1 MSSQSKLIVAK
12 LRRKNRRLGLFLSLG
27 TLGVLGLLY
36 LISAAFV
43 TQSLGRLE
51 TVTVR
56 QDVRRAIDGVDR
68 ELRGL
73 LVSTCD
79 YARWDEFY
87 AYMTTSDRTFER
99 ENFASS
105 SHFTNLLNVDVL
117 AAVLPDGQMRYGQ
130 QLSQQGIAP
139 TPLPTSVKTYLQ
151 NWAQQQSIAQT
162 QDTQT
167 GWLASESG
175 PMLLTICSV
184 TNSAETAPPQGG
196 FAMGRVLSRSQIQ
209 RLEQQLQ
216 VQMKLVD
223 LNGSLSPSEAEIRD
237 RLIRQPKIGDSALP
251 DDAIAVVPITGDRIA
266 GYARIDDINGTPLA
280 LLRVEL
286 NRDLHQQ
293 GWLASQLLGGVLLA
307 AGVGFGL
314 LGRWLLKQL
323 MQESQRLARAEQALA
338 HESVLRLANAR
349 YQEKAVELEITL
361 KELNKEKERSEQLL
375 INILP
380 ESIVQRLKE
389 NDTSIA
395 EHFDEVT
402 ILFADIVNFT
412 PIAARLQP
420 FEVVELLNGIFSEFD
435 DLVEEF
441 GLEKIK
447 TIGDAYMVAAGLPV
461 PRTDH
466 AEAIA
471 NMALAMQQRV
481 ADFRSKTGEAFQI
494 RVGINT
500 GTVVAGVI
508 GTKKFI
514 YDLWGDTVNVA
525 SRMESTGLAGGIQVT
540 AATYNW
546 LKDRYD
552 FEVRGTVQVKG
563 KGAMETYW
571 LRGKQSTEEG

>member
-1 MSSQSKLIVAK
+1 MIVAK
-12 LRRKNRRLGLFLSLG
+12 LQRKNRRLGLFLSLG

-43 TQSLGRLE
+43 TQSLHRLE

-56 QDVRRAIDGVDR
+56 QDVRRAIEGVDR

-73 LVSTCD
+73 LVNTCD

-87 AYMTTSDRTFER
+87 AYMTTNDRTFER
-99 ENFASS
+99 ENFAAK
-105 SHFTNLLNVDVL
+105 SHFTDLLNVDVL
-117 AAVLPDGQMRYGQ
+117 AVVLPDGQMRYGQ
-130 QLSQQGIAP
+130 QLSRQGAP
-139 TPLPTSVKTYLQ
+139 ATPLPISVSAYLR
-151 NWAQQQSIAQT
+151 NWSQQQSIAQT
-162 QDTQT
+162 RDTQT

-175 PMLLTICSV
+175 PMLLAICSV
-184 TNSAETAPPQGG
+184 TNSTETAPPQGG
-196 FAMGRVLSRSQIQ
+196 FAMGRVLSPSQIQ
-209 RLEQQLQ
+209 RLEQRLQ

-223 LNGSLSPSEAEIRD
+223 LNGSLSLSEVEIRD
-237 RLIRQPKIGDSALP
+237 RLNRQPRIGDSALP

-266 GYARIDDINGTPLA
+266 GYARIDDINGSPLA

-293 GWLASQLLGGVLLA
+293 SLLASQLMGGVLLV

-349 YQEKAVELEITL
+349 YQQKAVELEIAL

-389 NDTSIA
+389 NGTSIA

-420 FEVVELLNGIFSEFD
+420 VEVVELLNGIFSEFD

-447 TIGDAYMVAAGLPV
+447 TIGDAYMVAAGLPI

-481 ADFRSKTGEAFQI
+481 TDFRSKTGEAFQI

-500 GTVVAGVI
+500 GTVVGGVI

-540 AATYNW
+540 AATYNR
-546 LKDRYD
+546 LKDRYE

-571 LRGKQSTEEG
+571 LRSKKSIEE

>member
-1 MSSQSKLIVAK
+1 
-12 LRRKNRRLGLFLSLG
+12 
-27 TLGVLGLLY
+27 
-36 LISAAFV
+36 
-43 TQSLGRLE
+43 
-51 TVTVR
+51 
-56 QDVRRAIDGVDR
+56 
-68 ELRGL
+68 
-73 LVSTCD
+73 
-79 YARWDEFY
+79 
-87 AYMTTSDRTFER
+87 
-99 ENFASS
+99 
-105 SHFTNLLNVDVL
+105 
-117 AAVLPDGQMRYGQ
+117 
-130 QLSQQGIAP
+130 
-139 TPLPTSVKTYLQ
+139 
-151 NWAQQQSIAQT
+151 
-162 QDTQT
+162 
-167 GWLASESG
+167 
-175 PMLLTICSV
+175 
-184 TNSAETAPPQGG
+184 
-196 FAMGRVLSRSQIQ
+196 MGRVLSRSQIQ

-251 DDAIAVVPITGDRIA
+251 NDAIAVVPITGDRIA

-293 GWLASQLLGGVLLA
+293 GWLASQLLGGVLLL

-349 YQEKAVELEITL
+349 YQEKAVELEIAL

>member
-1 MSSQSKLIVAK
+1 MSSQSQIIAAK
-12 LRRKNRRLGLFLSLG
+12 LRQKNRRLGLLLSLG
-27 TLGVLGLLY
+27 SLGVLGLLY
-36 LISAAFV
+36 LISATFV

-51 TVTVR
+51 TITVR
-56 QDVRRAIDGVDR
+56 QDVRRAVDGVDR

-73 LVSTCD
+73 LVNTCD

-87 AYMTTSDRTFER
+87 AYMTTNDRTFER

-105 SHFTNLLNVDVL
+105 RHFTDLLNVDVL
-117 AAVLPDGQMRYGQ
+117 AVVRPDGQLRYGQ
-130 QLSQQGIAP
+130 LLSPQGAPPTPPPPSVEAYLRHWSQQ
-139 TPLPTSVKTYLQ
+139 Q
-151 NWAQQQSIAQT
+151 RRAQSQA
-162 QDTQT
+162 TQT
-167 GWLASESG
+167 GWLTTESG
-175 PMLLTICSV
+175 PMLLAVCSV
-184 TNSAETAPPQGG
+184 TNSNETAPPQGG
-196 FAMGRVLSRSQIQ
+196 FAMGRVLSRSQMQ
-209 RLEQQLQ
+209 RLEQRLR
-216 VQMKLVD
+216 VQMQLVD
-223 LNGSLSPSEAEIRD
+223 LSGSLSPSEVEVRD
-237 RLIRQPKIGDSALP
+237 RLTRQPGLGDSALP

-266 GYARIDDINGTPLA
+266 GYARIDDINGIPLA

-293 GWLASQLLGGVLLA
+293 GLLANQLLGGVLLVV
-307 AGVGFGL
+307 GVVFGL

-323 MQESQRLARAEQALA
+323 MQESQRLARVEQALA

-349 YQEKAVELEITL
+349 YQDKAVQLEIAL

-389 NDTSIA
+389 NGTSIA

-412 PIAARLQP
+412 PIAARLPP

-471 NMALAMQQRV
+471 AMALAMQQRV

-500 GTVVAGVI
+500 GTVVGGVI

-540 AATYNW
+540 AATYNR
-546 LKDRYD
+546 LKDRYA
-552 FEVRGTVQVKG
+552 FEVRGTVQIKG
-563 KGAMETYW
+563 KGEMETYW
-571 LRGKQSTEEG
+571 LRGKKSTEEG

>member
-1 MSSQSKLIVAK
+1 MIVAK

-73 LVSTCD
+73 LVNTCD

-117 AAVLPDGQMRYGQ
+117 AAVRPDGQLRYGQ
-130 QLSQQGIAP
+130 QLSRQGIAP

-151 NWAQQQSIAQT
+151 NWAQQQSTAQT
-162 QDTQT
+162 RDTQT

-175 PMLLTICSV
+175 PMLLAICSV

-251 DDAIAVVPITGDRIA
+251 NDAIAVVPITGDRIA

-293 GWLASQLLGGVLLA
+293 GWLASQLLGGVLLL

-349 YQEKAVELEITL
+349 YQEKAVELEIAL